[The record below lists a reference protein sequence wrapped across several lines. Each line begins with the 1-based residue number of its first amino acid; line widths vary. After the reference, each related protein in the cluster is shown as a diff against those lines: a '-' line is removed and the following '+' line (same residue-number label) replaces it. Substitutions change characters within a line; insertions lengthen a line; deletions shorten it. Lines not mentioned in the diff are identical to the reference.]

1 MEMDVNGTCL
11 PFFQKLSL
19 VKSFERILFESSKT
33 ATNDV
38 NFHGCVN
45 ILSKILTKAVLKKEA
60 VKRRRTKNASVTGR
74 GSLERG
80 SGSNRIFG
88 GFNPLFFLYYFFITR
103 IPGKP
108 KNLED
113 PKGSEWPCWL
123 PRSRPFLGTRGD
135 LACRETTVVF
145 Q

>member
-19 VKSFERILFESSKT
+19 DNVKSLERILFESGKA
-33 ATNDV
+33 ATNDA

-74 GSLERG
+74 GR
-80 SGSNRIFG
+80 
-88 GFNPLFFLYYFFITR
+88 
-103 IPGKP
+103 
-108 KNLED
+108 
-113 PKGSEWPCWL
+113 
-123 PRSRPFLGTRGD
+123 
-135 LACRETTVVF
+135 A
-145 Q
+145 